1 VIEREEH
8 GASVLVDLC
17 LCVRTPVHLG
27 NLCGR
32 RKDSKRMLAEG
43 GDHPWLERL
52 QLSRKEWSACSGL
65 RALRVAV
72 LWGPT
77 LDGVQDE
84 DLLAPKAD
92 RSQEVIQ
99 EATRGSNKWSASQ
112 VLSCPR
118 SLPDKDERCGRAPL
132 ARDRLRSRL

>member
-1 VIEREEH
+1 VVERKEH

-17 LCVRTPVHLG
+17 LCVRTPVYLG
-27 NLCGR
+27 NLHGR

-43 GDHPWLERL
+43 GDDPRLERL
-52 QLSRKEWSACSGL
+52 QLSRKERSACSGL
-65 RALRVAV
+65 
-72 LWGPT
+72 
-77 LDGVQDE
+77 QDE

-99 EATRGSNKWSASQ
+99 EATRGSNKWSTSQ

-118 SLPDKDERCGRAPL
+118 GLSHKDQRCGRAPL
-132 ARDRLRSRL
+132 AGDRLRSRL